1 MTKVKQAV
9 VRTYPKGWNITIGNL
24 RDYLDQGY
32 VVVMV
37 NEFSTGKDK
46 GLEYIVQKEI
56 EDDTRFR
63 KDS

>member
-9 VRTYPKGWNITIGNL
+9 VRTYPQGWNTTTGYL
-24 RDYLDQGY
+24 RDYLDDGY
-32 VVVMV
+32 TVVMV

-56 EDDTRFR
+56 EE
-63 KDS
+63 